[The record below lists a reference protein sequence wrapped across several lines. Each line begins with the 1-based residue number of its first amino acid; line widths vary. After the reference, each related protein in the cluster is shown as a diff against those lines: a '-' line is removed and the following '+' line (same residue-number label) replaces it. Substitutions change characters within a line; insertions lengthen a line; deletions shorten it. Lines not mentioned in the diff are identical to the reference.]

1 MPDSLFSRGSALS
14 GGFHISSY
22 LQYAEEDIFM
32 SNTTVIDYEDSDGK
46 GTVTLVAN
54 PFGKGGK

>member
-1 MPDSLFSRGSALS
+1 
-14 GGFHISSY
+14 
-22 LQYAEEDIFM
+22 M

-54 PFGKGGK
+54 PFGKAESIMRGSTARR